1 MGRCRVARHPRV
13 RLRFTRQDRETR
25 RVERLNR
32 SLKPLQPRHKPLLMR
47 HVTELP
53 RKYTRRKPIQNSVSA
68 GETASSDV
76 ERIEGLIIGDYVKP
90 ERGIMPTTVK
100 KIAEAC
106 GVSKATVRRRLEELG
121 LNDDQH
127 ITVVGQK
134 HLVSDYAA
142 SAVAASLSNH
152 GKEEDGEPEQ
162 STVEGMY
169 ERYIAVLEA
178 DKASLTAQIAE
189 KDRLL
194 AERDARIA
202 ELTDSIIEMNAKLA
216 DAQIQQKRSWWN
228 RLLGRGGE

>member
-1 MGRCRVARHPRV
+1 
-13 RLRFTRQDRETR
+13 
-25 RVERLNR
+25 
-32 SLKPLQPRHKPLLMR
+32 
-47 HVTELP
+47 
-53 RKYTRRKPIQNSVSA
+53 
-68 GETASSDV
+68 
-76 ERIEGLIIGDYVKP
+76 
-90 ERGIMPTTVK
+90 MPTTVK